1 MLVHVRRDRQT
12 AKFWLAPVE
21 LAWNHGF
28 SAREL
33 NERQTQSQVEE
44 AFASLN
50 EASTMNPR
58 VDQVLA
64 DFLEGIK
71 PARPHI
77 QHVTL
82 FGSRARGEHR
92 SDSDYDLLI
101 VVDRKT
107 PALSDVLYESVME
120 VLLTHG
126 RLVSLKVFERE
137 QFEKLEEMATPF
149 IRRVQ
154 EEGVSL

>member
-1 MLVHVRRDRQT
+1 MRIFYDDKTDLLYLRLDERRH
-12 AKFWLAPVE
+12 E
-21 LAWNHGF
+21 LT
-28 SAREL
+28 
-33 NERQTQSQVEE
+33 NERIME
-44 AFASLN
+44 
-50 EASTMNPR
+50 
-58 VDQVLA
+58 VDRVLA

-71 PARPHI
+71 RARPHL

-137 QFEKLEEMATPF
+137 QFKKLEEMATPF